1 MKDYY
6 VVAIAM
12 TIVTVSG
19 IAGVSGCAEAPPA
32 RSGHVMTGE
41 EIKTL
46 FSGKSE
52 ETTTSDGGTYRAY
65 HPDAESERGAYTGP
79 DGKITKVSARLSY
92 KSEAICA
99 VFEPKDW
106 GIQCY
111 QFVRDGN
118 KISYTNLKNK
128 KDYGV
133 VTVVDGNP
141 FGF

>member
-1 MKDYY
+1 
-6 VVAIAM
+6 
-12 TIVTVSG
+12 
-19 IAGVSGCAEAPPA
+19 
-32 RSGHVMTGE
+32 MTGE
-41 EIKTL
+41 EIKNL
-46 FSGKSE
+46 FNGKSE
-52 ETTTSDGGTYRAY
+52 ETTTSEGGTYRAY

-92 KSEAICA
+92 KSDAICA

-106 GIQCY
+106 GNQCY
-111 QFVRDGN
+111 QFVRDGD
-118 KISYTNLKNK
+118 KITYMNLKNK